1 MANDNNS
8 ANMEQPIPAQ
18 SLQIQQEFSRQKI
31 RRLLQIL
38 RTTQIALLMI
48 GVITI
53 SLARYSDAAILIATG
68 IFLFS
73 VEWAIHK
80 KHQATG
86 TAIFLLSLTVM
97 LSYLLWVGS
106 GIRDGAVLGY
116 CAVLIFGAML
126 GNKRLLLLLLSI
138 MVAVLMGISYANEFG
153 IAHNSIAPIN
163 LATGAISTLILL
175 VVGFAVWMLAHDYR
189 TVLEEL
195 ARENERVQSAKTHIE
210 HMALHDPL
218 TGLPNRIMAQQSF
231 EQLFYDAKTQQQLLG
246 IIFID
251 LDNLKPINDS
261 LGHQAGDQILKEV
274 AMRLLSYTKQVDWV
288 CRYGGDE
295 FIVFMPN
302 ITAADQVS
310 QASVEILQLV
320 SENYLYRNIEI
331 FCTCSIGIALAPQ
344 DGDDLD
350 TLIKKADIAMYH
362 SKDSG
367 RNSFRFFNPAINR
380 NMLDHISLISGMR
393 KALQEKQ
400 FSLHYQ
406 PKIDLQ
412 TNDICGFEAL
422 LRWHHP
428 EQGFISP
435 ATFIPLA
442 ESSGLIIQLGE
453 WVITE
458 ACEQGKRW
466 YDDGILQFAL
476 AINISSIQFKRGN
489 IDTIVLGALAASDLP
504 PQYLELELTE
514 SLLIEDSDRLTTTL
528 STLRAEGVHL
538 SIDDFGT
545 GYSNLGYLKKFEVE
559 ALKIDQSFVRKMDDQ
574 TGDAAIVRAIIQMS
588 ASLGLKT
595 IAEGVED
602 AATAALLRSLGCTQA
617 QGYYWARPMPANE
630 VPGFVERWRKDQNS
644 LTNQ

>member
-1 MANDNNS
+1 MANPNNS
-8 ANMEQPIPAQ
+8 PTTAQPTPAQ
-18 SLQIQQEFSRQKI
+18 SAHIQQEFSRQKI
-31 RRLLQIL
+31 KRLVQIL
-38 RTTQIALLMI
+38 RITQIALLLVSI
-48 GVITI
+48 ITI
-53 SLARYSDAAILIATG
+53 GASRYSDAVIMLATG

-73 VEWAIHK
+73 VDWAVYK
-80 KHQATG
+80 KHPVTG
-86 TAIFLLSLTVM
+86 AAIFLFSLTVM
-97 LSYLLWVGS
+97 LSYLAWVGS
-106 GIRDGAVLGY
+106 GIRDSALLGY
-116 CAVLIFGAML
+116 CGVLIFAAML
-126 GNKRLLLLLLSI
+126 GNKRLLIVLLSI
-138 MVAVLMGISYANEFG
+138 MVAVLSLIAYVNEYGIY
-153 IAHNSIAPIN
+153 HNTIEPIN
-163 LATGAISTLILL
+163 LATGTITIVILT
-175 VVGFAVWMLAHDYR
+175 VIGFAVWMLAHDYR
-189 TVLEEL
+189 TALDDL
-195 ARENERVQSAKTHIE
+195 ARENERVKTAKTHIE
-210 HMALHDPL
+210 HMAMHDPL
-218 TGLPNRIMAQQSF
+218 TGLPNRIMAQHNFDTIFQKARA
-231 EQLFYDAKTQQQLLG
+231 QHQLLG

-274 AMRLLSYTKQVDWV
+274 ALRLLSYTKKVDLV

-295 FIVFMPN
+295 FIVFMPH
-302 ITAADQVS
+302 IDSADEVS
-310 QASVEILQLV
+310 KASLEILQLV

-350 TLIKKADIAMYH
+350 ILIKKADIAMYH

-367 RNSFRFFNPAINR
+367 RNSFRFFNPAISR
-380 NMLDHISLISGMR
+380 NMLEHISLISGMR
-393 KALQEKQ
+393 KALQENQ
-400 FSLHYQ
+400 FSLYYQ

-412 TNDICGFEAL
+412 TNDICGLEAL

-428 EQGFISP
+428 EQGFIPP

-458 ACEQGKRW
+458 ACEQARRW
-466 YDDGILQFAL
+466 YDEGTLQFAV
-476 AINISSIQFKRGN
+476 AVNISSIQFKRGN
-489 IDTIVLGALAASDLP
+489 IDAIVLGALSASGLP

-514 SLLIEDSDRLTTTL
+514 SLLIEDSDRLANTL
-528 STLRAEGVHL
+528 SSLRAEGVHL

-602 AATAALLRSLGCTQA
+602 AGTAALLRSLGCTQA
-617 QGYYWARPMPANE
+617 QGYYWARPMPADE
-630 VPGFVERWRKDQNS
+630 VPGFVEFWRKDQN
-644 LTNQ
+644 

>member
-1 MANDNNS
+1 MFNQNS
-8 ANMEQPIPAQ
+8 NKSPPAQ
-18 SLQIQQEFSRQKI
+18 SSTHQLSLVYQDFGKQKI
-31 RRLLQIL
+31 KRLIQTL
-38 RTTQIALLMI
+38 RITQVALLLVSI
-48 GVITI
+48 ITI
-53 SLARYSDAAILIATG
+53 TAGRYSDSIVLLATG

-73 VEWAIHK
+73 VDWALYK
-80 KHQATG
+80 KHPVVAAT
-86 TAIFLLSLTVM
+86 IFLLSLTLM
-97 LSYLLWVGS
+97 LSHLAWVGS
-106 GIRDGAVLGY
+106 GIRDSALLGY
-116 CAVLIFGAML
+116 CGVLIFAAML
-126 GNKRLLLLLLSI
+126 GNKRLLIVLLSLMI
-138 MVAVLMGISYANEFG
+138 GVLALIAYVNEYGIYQNHIE
-153 IAHNSIAPIN
+153 PIN
-163 LATGAISTLILL
+163 LATGTITIIILT
-175 VVGFAVWMLAHDYR
+175 VIGFAVWMLAHDYR
-189 TVLEEL
+189 SALDEL
-195 ARENERVQSAKTHIE
+195 ARENERVKTAKSHIE
-210 HMALHDPL
+210 HMAMHDSL
-218 TGLPNRIMAQQSF
+218 TGLPNRIMAQNNFDHIFQKA
-231 EQLFYDAKTQQQLLG
+231 QAQKQLLG

-274 AMRLLSYTKQVDWV
+274 ALRLLSYTKKVDLV

-302 ITAADQVS
+302 INSADDVS
-310 QASVEILQLV
+310 QASLEILQLV

-344 DGDDLD
+344 DGEDLD

-367 RNSFRFFNPAINR
+367 RNSFRFFNPAISR
-380 NMLDHISLISGMR
+380 NMLEHISLISGMR
-393 KALQEKQ
+393 KALQENQ

-412 TNDICGFEAL
+412 TNHICGLEAL
-422 LRWHHP
+422 LRWNHP
-428 EQGFISP
+428 EQGFIPP

-458 ACEQGKRW
+458 ACEQAKRW
-466 YDDGILQFAL
+466 YDQGILEFAV
-476 AINISSIQFKRGN
+476 AVNISSIQFKRGN
-489 IDTIVLGALAASDLP
+489 IDSIVLGALAASGLP
-504 PQYLELELTE
+504 AQYLELELTE

-559 ALKIDQSFVRKMDDQ
+559 ALKIDQSFVRKMDDE

-602 AATAALLRSLGCTQA
+602 ASTAALLRSLGCNQA
-617 QGYYWARPMPANE
+617 QGYFWARPMPVDE
-630 VPGFVERWRKDQNS
+630 VAGFVEFWRKDQG
-644 LTNQ
+644 

>member
-1 MANDNNS
+1 VHNQNS
-8 ANMEQPIPAQ
+8 NKSSRTQVHVHQP
-18 SLQIQQEFSRQKI
+18 SLAYQDFGRQKI
-31 RRLLQIL
+31 KRLVQIL
-38 RTTQIALLMI
+38 RITQIALLLVSI
-48 GVITI
+48 ITI
-53 SLARYSDAAILIATG
+53 SAGRYSDAIVMLATG

-73 VEWAIHK
+73 VDWAIYK
-80 KHQATG
+80 KHPVTG
-86 TAIFLLSLTVM
+86 AAIFLLSLTLM
-97 LSYLLWVGS
+97 LSYLIWVGS
-106 GIRDGAVLGY
+106 GIRDSAVLGY
-116 CAVLIFGAML
+116 CGVLIFAAML
-126 GNKRLLLLLLSI
+126 GNKRLLLVLLSI
-138 MVAVLMGISYANEFG
+138 MVAVLMAIAYVNEYGIV
-153 IAHNSIAPIN
+153 HNQIEPIN
-163 LATGAISTLILL
+163 LATGTITIVILT
-175 VVGFAVWMLAHDYR
+175 VIGFAVWMLAHDYR
-189 TVLEEL
+189 GALDEL
-195 ARENERVQSAKTHIE
+195 ARENERVKTAKSHIE
-210 HMALHDPL
+210 HMAMHDPL
-218 TGLPNRIMAQQSF
+218 TGLPNRIMAQHNFDSIFQKA
-231 EQLFYDAKTQQQLLG
+231 QAQKQLLG

-274 AMRLLSYTKQVDWV
+274 ALRLLSYTKKVDLV

-302 ITAADQVS
+302 INSADEVS
-310 QASVEILQLV
+310 QASLEILQLV

-344 DGDDLD
+344 DGEDLD

-380 NMLDHISLISGMR
+380 NMLEHISLISGMR
-393 KALQEKQ
+393 KALQENQ
-400 FSLHYQ
+400 FSLYYQ

-412 TNDICGFEAL
+412 TNDICGLEAL

-428 EQGFISP
+428 EQGFIPP

-458 ACEQGKRW
+458 ACEQAKRW
-466 YDDGILQFAL
+466 YDEGILQFAV
-476 AINISSIQFKRGN
+476 AVNISSIQFKRGN
-489 IDTIVLGALAASDLP
+489 IDAIVLGALSTSGLP

-514 SLLIEDSDRLTTTL
+514 SLLIEDSDRLANTL
-528 STLRAEGVHL
+528 SSLRAEGVHL

-559 ALKIDQSFVRKMDDQ
+559 ALKIDQSFVRKMDDE

-602 AATAALLRSLGCTQA
+602 ASTAALLRSLGCTQA
-617 QGYYWARPMPANE
+617 QGYFWARPMPANE
-630 VPGFVERWRKDQNS
+630 VAGFVEFWRKDNS
-644 LTNQ
+644 S

>member
-1 MANDNNS
+1 VHNQNFNKSPTSQAH
-8 ANMEQPIPAQ
+8 AHPP
-18 SLQIQQEFSRQKI
+18 SLAYQDFGKQKI
-31 RRLLQIL
+31 KRLVQIL
-38 RTTQIALLMI
+38 RITQIALLLVSI
-48 GVITI
+48 ITI
-53 SLARYSDAAILIATG
+53 STNRYSDAIVLLATG

-73 VEWAIHK
+73 VDWAIYK
-80 KHQATG
+80 KHPVVGAT
-86 TAIFLLSLTVM
+86 IFLLSLTLM
-97 LSYLLWVGS
+97 LSHLAWVGS
-106 GIRDGAVLGY
+106 GIRDSALLGY
-116 CAVLIFGAML
+116 CGVLIFAAML
-126 GNKRLLLLLLSI
+126 GNKRLLIVLLSI
-138 MVAVLMGISYANEFG
+138 MVAVLLLIAYVNEYGIYQNHIE
-153 IAHNSIAPIN
+153 PIN
-163 LATGAISTLILL
+163 LATGAITIVILT
-175 VVGFAVWMLAHDYR
+175 VIGFAVWMLAHDYR
-189 TVLEEL
+189 AALDEL
-195 ARENERVQSAKTHIE
+195 ARENERVKTAKSHIE

-218 TGLPNRIMAQQSF
+218 TGLPNRIMAQHSF
-231 EQLFYDAKTQQQLLG
+231 DKIFQQAQTQQQLLG

-274 AMRLLSYTKQVDWV
+274 ALRLLSYTKKVDLV

-302 ITAADQVS
+302 ISTDDEVS
-310 QASVEILQLV
+310 QASLEILQLV

-344 DGDDLD
+344 DGEDLD

-367 RNSFRFFNPAINR
+367 RNSFRFFNPAISH
-380 NMLDHISLISGMR
+380 NMLAHINLISGMR
-393 KALQEKQ
+393 KALLEHQ

-412 TNDICGFEAL
+412 TNQICGLEAL

-428 EQGFISP
+428 EQGFIPP

-458 ACEQGKRW
+458 ACEQAKRW
-466 YDDGILQFAL
+466 YDQGILQFAV
-476 AINISSIQFKRGN
+476 AVNISSIQFKRGN
-489 IDTIVLGALAASDLP
+489 IDTIVLGALSSSGLP

-514 SLLIEDSDRLTTTL
+514 SLLIEDSDRLANTL
-528 STLRAEGVHL
+528 SNLRAEGVHL

-602 AATAALLRSLGCTQA
+602 AGTAALLRSLGCNQA
-617 QGYYWARPMPANE
+617 QGYFWARPMPADE
-630 VPGFVERWRKDQNS
+630 VAGFVEFWRKDNS
-644 LTNQ
+644 D

>member
-1 MANDNNS
+1 MNNPGRS
-8 ANMEQPIPAQ
+8 VPPTI
-18 SLQIQQEFSRQKI
+18 SSQQNFTRQKI
-31 RRLLQIL
+31 KRLVQIL
-38 RTTQIALLMI
+38 RITQIALLLVSIM
-48 GVITI
+48 TI
-53 SLARYSDAAILIATG
+53 SAGRYSDSITMMATG

-73 VEWAIHK
+73 VDWAIYK
-80 KHQATG
+80 KHPVTA
-86 TAIFLLSLTVM
+86 TAIFLCSLTLM
-97 LSYLLWVGS
+97 LSYLAWTGS
-106 GIRDGAVLGY
+106 GIRDSALLGY
-116 CAVLIFGAML
+116 CGVLIFAAML
-126 GNKRLLLLLLSI
+126 GNKRLLVVLLCI
-138 MVAVLMGISYANEFG
+138 MVLMLM
-153 IAHNSIAPIN
+153 SIAYVNDYGIHQNTIEPIN
-163 LATGAISTLILL
+163 LITGSITVVILI
-175 VVGFAVWMLAHDYR
+175 VIGIAVWMLAHDYR
-189 TVLEEL
+189 SALDEL
-195 ARENERVQSAKTHIE
+195 ARENERVKNAKTHIE
-210 HMALHDPL
+210 HMAMHDPL
-218 TGLPNRIMAQQSF
+218 TGLCNRMMAQRNF
-231 EQLFYDAKTQQQLLG
+231 DNLFRDARARQNLLG

-274 AMRLLSYTKQVDWV
+274 ALRLLSYTKDADRV

-295 FIVFMPN
+295 FIVFMPH
-302 ITAADQVS
+302 IQTAEQVS
-310 QASVEILQLV
+310 QASLEILQLV

-367 RNSFRFFNPAINR
+367 RNSFRFFNPAISR
-380 NMLDHISLISGMR
+380 NMLEHISLISGMR
-393 KALQEKQ
+393 KALQENQ

-406 PKIDLQ
+406 PKINLQ
-412 TNDICGFEAL
+412 TNEICGLEAL

-428 EQGFISP
+428 EQGYISP

-453 WVITE
+453 WVIIE
-458 ACEQGKRW
+458 ACEQAKRW
-466 YDDGILQFAL
+466 YDQGLLEFAV
-476 AINISSIQFKRGN
+476 AVNISSIQFKRGN
-489 IDTIVLGALAASDLP
+489 IDTIVLGSLAASGLP

-514 SLLIEDSDRLTTTL
+514 SLLIEDSERLSTTL
-528 STLRAEGVHL
+528 SALRAEGVHL

-602 AATAALLRSLGCTQA
+602 ASTAALLRSLGCTQA
-617 QGYYWARPMPANE
+617 QGYYWARPMPADE
-630 VPGFVERWRKDQNS
+630 VPGFIEFWRKDQE
-644 LTNQ
+644 